1 LRDQT
6 ALPAYIS
13 WQLPNRDHPDR
24 ALGAKT
30 CRPQLILVL
39 GVTVQLKKTATKT
52 TLALAL
58 ALTATLG
65 LGACGASDTNS
76 SASGTASPASS
87 DLETEAA
94 SAVATVPAIP
104 GGSTEVALD
113 ADFVAALGTLGLTP
127 GVVGGATLADGTVAF
142 PITGGTVTLYDKTTG
157 YRPWVQGI
165 IFHDGSGLSLTAG
178 ATTVELTNFA
188 VDPGK
193 PARLFGDVSVNGQVA
208 AMNAPLF
215 DLNGKNLEAPTM
227 NADGSAVLTGTSVN
241 LSPEAA
247 ALLNQTFST
256 DALAGGLVIGIATIT
271 VETK

>member
-1 LRDQT
+1 MSSATDPR
-6 ALPAYIS
+6 
-13 WQLPNRDHPDR
+13 
-24 ALGAKT
+24 
-30 CRPQLILVL
+30 L
-39 GVTVQLKKTATKT
+39 GVPVQLKKTATKT
-52 TLALAL
+52 SLALAL

-65 LGACGASDTNS
+65 LGACGAGDDSATAAGSSS
-76 SASGTASPASS
+76 SAGTNV
-87 DLETEAA
+87 ETEAA
-94 SAVATVPAIP
+94 TAVATVPAIP

-127 GVVGGATLADGTVAF
+127 GTVGGATLADGTVAF
-142 PITGGTVTLYDKTTG
+142 PITGGTVTLYDKETG

-178 ATTVELTNFA
+178 GTTVELTNFA

-208 AMNAPLF
+208 ANNAPLF
-215 DLNGKNLEAPTM
+215 DLNGKDLEPPTM
-227 NADGSAVLTGTSVN
+227 NADGSAELTGTSVN

-247 ALLNQTFST
+247 ALLNQTFAT

-271 VETK
+271 VETE